1 MVVTYRS
8 GLPPSLS
15 SAFNRLLLDNDR
27 SIERGFA
34 PAIPLWPGKYRHII
48 KNIYV
53 RMYGI
58 MIFDHLGY

>member
-8 GLPPSLS
+8 RLPPSLS
-15 SAFNRLLLDNDR
+15 SAFNRLLLDNSR
-27 SIERGFA
+27 SIERGFS

-53 RMYGI
+53 RMYGTI
-58 MIFDHLGY
+58 IVNYLWY